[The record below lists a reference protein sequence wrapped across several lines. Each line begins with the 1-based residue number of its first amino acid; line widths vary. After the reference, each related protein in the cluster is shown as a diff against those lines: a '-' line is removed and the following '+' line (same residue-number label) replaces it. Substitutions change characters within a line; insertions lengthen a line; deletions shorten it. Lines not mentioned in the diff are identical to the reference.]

1 MLDDNEE
8 AIRKAYETGGAR
20 PRPRVIDG
28 GRASSDGKSSEQPS
42 GFALRSLRIQDQRA
56 IPHRQWIYGSQLIRG
71 FVTLL
76 VAPGG
81 TGKSSLILAM
91 LMAIATGRNLLG
103 TRVHQQ
109 CNAAMLNLEDPQ
121 DEIDRRVTALA
132 LHYGLT
138 NADIDG
144 RLFASPPDRVV
155 NIASIGDDGF
165 SIVHPDE
172 KQIIERVRDE
182 NIGVLGV
189 DPFAESHTLEENSN
203 PAMIKAA
210 ASWRRVAR
218 AGNCAVVLAHHVRKG
233 LVDSIES
240 ARGAKA
246 LTDSARIGLLLSTMT
261 EDDASALGISAEDR
275 LRYVRLDDAK
285 ANMAARAPK
294 ASWFQ
299 LTSVTLDNADATYP
313 DGDKVGVIETWHP
326 KDVWEAMAPGSID
339 VALDAIEAGLPGGSR
354 YTASRRGETERW
366 VGNVLVEVCCIGEG
380 QAAGV
385 VRQWMK
391 SGLLYSEEYRDP
403 LQRKKLAGLRVNATK
418 RPGANL

>member
-1 MLDDNEE
+1 MADDPEDPVR
-8 AIRKAYETGGAR
+8 AAYEKGGFR
-20 PRPRVIDG
+20 PRLVDG
-28 GRASSDGKSSEQPS
+28 GKPAGQAEP
-42 GFALRSLRIQDQRA
+42 FALRTLHIQDQKA
-56 IPHRQWIYGSQLIRG
+56 IPHRQWIYGTQLIRG

-76 VAPGG
+76 IAPGG

-91 LMAIATGRNLLG
+91 LMAICTRRPLLG

-132 LHYGLT
+132 MRYGLC
-138 NADIDG
+138 NADIEG
-144 RLFASPPDRVV
+144 RLFASPAERVV

-165 SIVHPDE
+165 SVVHPDE

-210 ASWRRVAR
+210 AAWRRVAR
-218 AGNCAVVLAHHVRKG
+218 AGNCSVILAHHVRKG

-261 EDDASALGISAEDR
+261 EQDASDLGIPPEDR
-275 LRYVRLDDAK
+275 LRFVRLDDAK

-299 LTSVTLDNADATYP
+299 LTSVTLDNADDIYP
-313 DGDKVGVIETWHP
+313 YGDQVGVIETWEP
-326 KDVWEAMAPGSID
+326 KTVWETVPPSD
-339 VALDAIEAGLPGGSR
+339 TDTALDRIDAGLPSGCR
-354 YTASRRGETERW
+354 YTDSRRGEAERW
-366 VGNVLVEVCCIGEG
+366 AGTVLMQVCGVTDG
-380 QAAGV
+380 QAAGMIKTWLNEGV
-385 VRQWMK
+385 LFK
-391 SGLLYSEEYRDP
+391 ESYHDP
-403 LQRKKLAGLRVNATK
+403 IQRKPRIGLRLNVNQ
-418 RPGANL
+418 RPGTVS